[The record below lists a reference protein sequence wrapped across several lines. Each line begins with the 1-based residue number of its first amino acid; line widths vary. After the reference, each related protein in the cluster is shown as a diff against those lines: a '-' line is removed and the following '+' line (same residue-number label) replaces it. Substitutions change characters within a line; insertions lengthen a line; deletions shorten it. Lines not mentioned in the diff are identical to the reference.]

1 MAEFPLFKDEP
12 RSWVGGETSRTDDN
26 FAQGPNKLKKP
37 GLIVSLM
44 TILEDYTPIKP
55 VRDPNLNSFEDG
67 MFRAGLFGLSQRQI
81 FMLIVV
87 GLAYALLFQ
96 VG

>member
-1 MAEFPLFKDEP
+1 MAEFPLFRDEP
-12 RSWVGGETSRTDDN
+12 RSWVGGEPVRTTDG
-26 FAQGPNKLKKP
+26 FAHGPKMTKP
-37 GLIVSLM
+37 SLIVSFM
-44 TILEDYTPIKP
+44 TLLEDFTPIKP

-67 MFRAGLFGLSQRQI
+67 MFRAGLFGLSQRHI
-81 FMLIVV
+81 FALLIV